1 MPHVLSPR
9 DQPAVKK
16 PLPNINA
23 KRVENADRAAA
34 KRTGR
39 SSRKTVLTIAQVD
52 SRNEHCDASDEYLIE
67 DASHEAANGSLPEQM
82 QRLGIP
88 SKTISPELAT
98 GFSCKLMAIA
108 LQRGSCLSAN
118 DKNASIQKLVENVL
132 NGFEEA
138 GDFTTG
144 SGSVLQRLKSLLNQ
158 LHRDELEVQERTVSA
173 IEDNPKQVLSNAL
186 HAVIA
191 SLCQGIQIDQA
202 VETAS
207 KRAIYQFAYGLTH
220 EINNPLANIVAR
232 AQQLIATASTDSD
245 RRSLATIVDQAM
257 RAHEMLAEMMRVVQ
271 PRSIQPRVEDIV
283 AIVRQAVAIQ
293 EKQWTQRQIQCSLGV
308 STKPLYCSVE
318 KASMTEAVCSILQN
332 ALQVCRPNDR
342 IEIKCHRVESDNPDY
357 GPSRLLSHADEESVP
372 RVRIAVRDTGPG
384 LSHEAIERAWD
395 LYFSGRE
402 HGRGLGISLASVRR
416 TMDAH
421 GGFVWIQS
429 NPNAGCTVEI
439 RLPIVPDPPSPRK
452 VFAI

>member
-1 MPHVLSPR
+1 M
-9 DQPAVKK
+9 
-16 PLPNINA
+16 
-23 KRVENADRAAA
+23 
-34 KRTGR
+34 R

-52 SRNEHCDASDEYLIE
+52 SRNEHCDASDEYPIGE
-67 DASHEAANGSLPEQM
+67 DASNKVANDALPEQI
-82 QRLGIP
+82 QRLGIR
-88 SKTISPELAT
+88 SKTISPELAN

-108 LQRGSCLSAN
+108 LQLRSSLSAN
-118 DKNASIQKLVENVL
+118 GENATIQELVGDLL

-138 GDFTTG
+138 GELTTS
-144 SGSVLQRLKSLLNQ
+144 SGSVSLRLKSLLNQ
-158 LHRDELEVQERTVSA
+158 LHRDELQVRERSVSE
-173 IEDNPKQVLSNAL
+173 IDDNPKQILSNAI

-191 SLCQGIQIDQA
+191 SLCQGIQFDQA

-207 KRAIYQFAYGLTH
+207 RRAIYQFAYGLTH

-232 AQQLIATASTDSD
+232 AQQLIATGSTDSD

-283 AIVRQAVAIQ
+283 AIIRQAVAIQ
-293 EKQWTQRQIQCSLGV
+293 EQQWTHAQIECNLRV

-318 KASMTEAVCSILQN
+318 KASMIEAVCSILQN

-342 IEIKCHRVESDNPDY
+342 VEIKCHLVESNNPDY
-357 GPSRLLSHADEESVP
+357 GPSRLFSDVDNESGP
-372 RVRIAVRDTGPG
+372 RIRIAVRDTGPG
-384 LSHEAIERAWD
+384 LSHEATERAWD

-402 HGRGLGISLASVRR
+402 HGRGLGISLACVRR

-429 NPNAGCTVEI
+429 NPNAGCTVEM
-439 RLPIVPDPPSPRK
+439 RLPLVPDPPSPRK

>member
-16 PLPNINA
+16 PIPNIDP
-23 KRVENADRAAA
+23 KRIENADRATS
-34 KRTGR
+34 KRTGP

-52 SRNEHCDASDEYLIE
+52 SRNEHCDASDDYLIE
-67 DASHEAANGSLPEQM
+67 DASNKAANGSLPEQM

-108 LQRGSCLSAN
+108 LQRRSCLSAN
-118 DKNASIQKLVENVL
+118 GEYASIQKLVENVL

-138 GDFTTG
+138 GDLTIG
-144 SGSVLQRLKSLLNQ
+144 SGSVLLRLKSLLNQ
-158 LHRDELEVQERTVSA
+158 LHQDEIKVQDRTVSA

-191 SLCQGIQIDQA
+191 FLCQGIQIDQA

-207 KRAIYQFAYGLTH
+207 QRAIYQFAYGLTH

-232 AQQLIATASTDSD
+232 AQQLIATASSDSD

-283 AIVRQAVAIQ
+283 AIVRQAVAVQ
-293 EKQWTQRQIQCSLGV
+293 EKQWAHAQIQCNLRV

-318 KASMTEAVCSILQN
+318 KASMIEAVCSILQN

-342 IEIKCHRVESDNPDY
+342 VEIKCHQVESDNPDY
-357 GPSRLLSHADEESVP
+357 GPSRLPSHADEESVP
-372 RVRIAVRDTGPG
+372 RIRIAIRDTGPG
-384 LSHEAIERAWD
+384 LSHEATERAWD

-429 NPNAGCTVEI
+429 NLNAGCTVEI
-439 RLPIVPDPPSPRK
+439 RLPIVPEPPVPRK